1 MIVEVIRDEPGGRA
15 SWVEADLLLHEERL
29 NRLDTPYK
37 LQIARYTAEDWS
49 AEPAENTA
57 GVVAHLHH
65 PNEKVAAGLHRAVLR
80 GVAALALIASNT
92 KVEDYFSNFVIPE
105 PDRLVAAIPPRAY
118 YLSPDESHPLRQLPV
133 QLGPEKWQQAKLKYW
148 YEALRRRD
156 DLQHQASVH

>member
-1 MIVEVIRDEPGGRA
+1 MIVEVIRDEPDGRA

-37 LQIARYTAEDWS
+37 LHIARYTTAEWT
-49 AEPAENTA
+49 AEPAENAA
-57 GVVAHLHH
+57 GVVAHLHA

-80 GVAALALIASNT
+80 GVAALALIASDA
-92 KVEDYFSNFVIPE
+92 KVEDYFSNFVIPP
-105 PDRLVAAIPPRAY
+105 PDPFANAIPPRAY
-118 YLSPDESHPLRQLPV
+118 YLSPDESHPLRQLSV

-156 DLQHQASVH
+156 DLQRQSAH